1 LGNLFWRHHFIQKGK
16 TMSEKEYEPKKERR
30 KEKSGVNLSTPRPEN
45 QGSPFDKLKAPS
57 RAEGLEVHPEPNSAT
72 PPSKAELRGAE
83 RVKVSRRDFLK
94 GMGTSAVAASLT
106 TTSLAL
112 PPGAEAALPP
122 GVKEAIIQLT
132 VNEKVV
138 RVKVKSHWTLL
149 DVLRKELGLTGTR
162 RFCDRGSCGACTVIM
177 EGKAIYACSRLAIEA
192 DGKSITTI
200 EGLADGEKL
209 HPIQEA
215 FVQNDGMQCGFCTS
229 GQILSVK
236 ALLDVSPRPT
246 MAQMK
251 EALSGNICRCSAYPK
266 ILKSAMA
273 AAERG

>member
-1 LGNLFWRHHFIQKGK
+1 LFFHLIKKGK
-16 TMSEKEYEPKKERR
+16 TMSEEEKEPKKERR
-30 KEKSGVNLSTPRPEN
+30 KEKNGR
-45 QGSPFDKLKAPS
+45 
-57 RAEGLEVHPEPNSAT
+57 R
-72 PPSKAELRGAE
+72 
-83 RVKVSRRDFLK
+83 VSRRDFLK

-106 TTSLAL
+106 AAPVPLL
-112 PPGAEAALPP
+112 PGAEAALPA
-122 GVKEAIIQLT
+122 GVKETVIQLT
-132 VNEKVV
+132 VNEKAV

-177 EGKAIYACSRLAIEA
+177 EGKAVYACSRLAIEA
-192 DGKSITTI
+192 DNKKIVTI
-200 EGLADGEKL
+200 EGLAEGDKL

-229 GQILSVK
+229 GQIMSVK
-236 ALLDVSPRPT
+236 ALLDVNPRPT
-246 MAQMK
+246 TAQMK

-273 AAERG
+273 AAQKG